1 MFDHPL
7 HPIMV
12 HFTIALTIAS
22 IFCYILG
29 QMSFRPKI
37 KSDLQVSS
45 FWMLLL
51 ASIATIFTLI
61 SGYLQFNS
69 VAHDGA
75 SHAAMVNHRY
85 WGIASAS
92 LLFILCAWFITKYR
106 KNNFSG
112 KLFPLLLIGLAA
124 CIANT
129 AYKGGNLVYKFG
141 LGVKSTPEMR
151 SKAISSKK
159 ENRSAPYGHEGHN
172 HDH

>member
-1 MFDHPL
+1 MLEHPL
-7 HPIMV
+7 HPMFV
-12 HFTIALTIAS
+12 HFTIGLTIAS
-22 IFCYILG
+22 IFCYFAALCTKG
-29 QMSFRPKI
+29 EKI
-37 KSDLQVSS
+37 KKDLFATS

-61 SGYLQFNS
+61 SGYLQFIS
-69 VAHDGA
+69 VAHDGV
-75 SHAAMVNHRY
+75 SHTAMVDHRY
-85 WGIASAS
+85 WAIGSAS
-92 LLFILCAWFITKYR
+92 LLFILCAWFIVKYR

-141 LGVKSTPEMR
+141 LGVESTPEMR
-151 SKAISSKK
+151 SKAMPHKK